1 MAKLEFDTYGKTKVR
16 LMHVRR
22 HRRGHEVR
30 EISVTVLFEGD
41 FEIAFSEG
49 DNSLVLPTDTMKNTV
64 YVIARESRWSSIEE
78 LARALARHFLER
90 LEHLERV
97 IIEIEEVPWARI
109 GDHATAFVQSGSERR
124 YTKLA
129 ATPLIET
136 FIAGI
141 KGLQILKTA
150 NSAFSGFLRDEFT
163 TLLETQD
170 RLLGTVLEAEWTYAA
185 DGLTDEFAFNEVHEE
200 IGRILL
206 DSFAYHH
213 SQSVQ
218 QTLFTMG
225 QAVLDQVDT
234 VLDIHLVMPNKHC
247 LLVDLA
253 RFGLD
258 NPNEVFVPTD
268 EPSGYIEA
276 RMTR

>member
-1 MAKLEFDTYGKTKVR
+1 MAKLEFDTYGKTKIR
-16 LMHVRR
+16 LLHVRR
-22 HRRGHEVR
+22 HRRSHEVR
-30 EISVTVLFEGD
+30 EISVKVLFEGD
-41 FEIAFSEG
+41 FQTAFSEG

-64 YVIARESRWSSIEE
+64 YVVARESRWSSIEE
-78 LARALARHFLER
+78 LARALSRHFLER
-90 LEHLERV
+90 LEHLEKV
-97 IIEIEEVPWARI
+97 IVEIDETPWARI
-109 GDHATAFVQSGSERR
+109 GDHGTAFVQSGCERR
-124 YTKLA
+124 YTKLS
-129 ATPLIET
+129 ATPSVET
-136 FIAGI
+136 FVAGI

-150 NSAFSGFLRDEFT
+150 NSAFAGFLKDEFT
-163 TLLETQD
+163 TLPETQD
-170 RLLGTVLEAEWTYAA
+170 RLLGTVLEADWTYAA

-200 IGRILL
+200 ICRILL
-206 DSFAYHH
+206 DSFAFHH

-218 QTLFTMG
+218 QTLFAMG

-247 LLVDLA
+247 LLVNLE
-253 RFGLD
+253 RFGLH